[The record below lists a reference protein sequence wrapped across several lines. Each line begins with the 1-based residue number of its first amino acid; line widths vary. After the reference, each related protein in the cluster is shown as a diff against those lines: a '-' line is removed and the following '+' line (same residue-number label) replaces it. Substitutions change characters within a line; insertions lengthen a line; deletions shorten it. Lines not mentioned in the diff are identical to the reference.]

1 MVNFI
6 TLFTIIQAA
15 FAVGD
20 PLPRHVDTQHP
31 LGIDTAIANPSSHE
45 LHELS
50 RVIDSSPLLSLHRD
64 IVNIPS
70 ISGNENEVGHYIID
84 FLQRNNF
91 TVVKQPVQSATG
103 DRHAKERFNIYAYIG
118 NNSLPDILL
127 TSHIDTVPPYIP
139 YGLTYPNINTSENDR
154 RLVTINGRG
163 TVDAK
168 GSVAAQIFAVL
179 ETIAQHGDT
188 KSSKIPP
195 SLGLLFVVGEE
206 NSGLGMKTFS
216 DSEYNTSP
224 PSFHTVIFGE
234 PTELSLVSGHK
245 GGFGFTI
252 TSIGKAAHSGYPWK
266 GRNAI
271 SALLPVASFVEKLGD
286 IAVEEGGLPSS
297 AKYGNTTINL
307 GVIHGGVAGN
317 VVPAVAQASFLVR
330 LAAGTPDDAKEI
342 VYRAVRKL
350 VEGDDADVRVDFV
363 AEGTAPV
370 DLDADVDGFNVT
382 TVNYGTDVRNLK
394 IRGRGDRPVKRYLYG
409 PGSILVAH
417 SDVEALTVGDLED
430 AVEGYRKLIEHAL
443 GRD

>member
-1 MVNFI
+1 MFNFI

-15 FAVGD
+15 FAVRD
-20 PLPRHVDTQHP
+20 PLPRQVDVQHP
-31 LGIDTAIANPSSHE
+31 LGVDTAITKTSSDE
-45 LHELS
+45 LRQLS

-64 IVNIPS
+64 IVNIES
-70 ISGNENEVGHYIID
+70 ISGNENEVGHYIIN
-84 FLQRNNF
+84 FLERNNF
-91 TVVKQPVQSATG
+91 TVVKQPVPSAIG
-103 DRHAKERFNIYAYIG
+103 DRHEKRRFNIYAYIG
-118 NNSLPDILL
+118 KNSLPDVLL
-127 TSHIDTVPPYIP
+127 TSHLDTVPPYIP
-139 YGLTYPNINTSENDR
+139 YGLTYPNINSSENDR
-154 RLVTINGRG
+154 RIITINGRG

-168 GSVAAQIFAVL
+168 GSIAAQIFAVL
-179 ETIAQHGDT
+179 ETIAQHDVT
-188 KSSKIPP
+188 KDPKTPP

-206 NSGLGMKTFS
+206 NSGVGMKTFS
-216 DSEYNTSP
+216 NSEYNTSP

-234 PTELSLVSGHK
+234 PTELNLVSGHK
-245 GGFGFTI
+245 GGFAFTI

-307 GVIHGGVAGN
+307 GVLQGGVAGN

-330 LAAGTPDDAKEI
+330 LSAGTPDEAKEI
-342 VYRAVRKL
+342 VYKAVEKL
-350 VEGDDADVRVDFV
+350 IEGHDTDIRVDFSTG
-363 AEGTAPV
+363 GTAPV
-370 DLDADVDGFNVT
+370 DLDADIDGFNVT

-394 IRGRGDRPVKRYLYG
+394 IRGSGDRPVKRYLYG